1 MRKLRFLLF
10 SVVAIMLAGVTVF
23 AQTAQSAKGFS
34 NFVDLA
40 PFAVAI
46 AAAIASLG
54 DGKAIAAACEGT
66 ARNPTAGGRIF
77 TMMILGLALIETL
90 VLFTFLT
97 VALWFNRG

>member
-1 MRKLRFLLF
+1 MRKLRFVLF
-10 SVVAIMLAGVTVF
+10 AVAAIMLTGITVF
-23 AQTAQSAKGFS
+23 AQTEPAGGKFS
-34 NFVDLA
+34 NYVDLA

-97 VALWFNRG
+97 VALWFHR

>member
-1 MRKLRFLLF
+1 MRKLRFVLF
-10 SVVAIMLAGVTVF
+10 ALVAIMLTGITAF
-23 AQTAQSAKGFS
+23 AQGGGSTSGFS
-34 NFVDLA
+34 QYVDLA

-46 AAAIASLG
+46 AAAIGSLG

-97 VALWFNRG
+97 VALWFHR

>member
-1 MRKLRFLLF
+1 MRKFRFFFLTT
-10 SVVAIMLAGVTVF
+10 VAILAASIGVF
-23 AQTAQSAKGFS
+23 AQATGTPPAGHTSY
-34 NFVDLA
+34 VDFA

-54 DGKAIAAACEGT
+54 DGRAIAAACEGT

-97 VALWFNRG
+97 VALWFH